1 MHNNEADG
9 VYHEEMAKLFSEC
22 KDPIEIIKWKEILN
36 SIEEVIDGCEDLVG
50 TFRRV
55 VLKYA

>member
-1 MHNNEADG
+1 MICTIKN
-9 VYHEEMAKLFSEC
+9 C
-22 KDPIEIIKWKEILN
+22 KDPIEIIKWKEILQ
-36 SIEEVIDGCEDLVG
+36 SVEDVTDDCEDLVV